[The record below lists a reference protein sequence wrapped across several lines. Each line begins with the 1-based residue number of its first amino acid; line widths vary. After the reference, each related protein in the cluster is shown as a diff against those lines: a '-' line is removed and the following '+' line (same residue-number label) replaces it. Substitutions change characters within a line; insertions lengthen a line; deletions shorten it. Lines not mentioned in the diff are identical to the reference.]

1 MSKMLQDS
9 ERKFTLTMEPIDGVK
24 LKDCTLKVEAYA
36 YANRSVALDEKHI
49 IRKDDDSVK
58 VLITSDVARQIGGG
72 QIKLKVYLGIPDADF
87 PDGYRNQVYE
97 VCE

>member
-1 MSKMLQDS
+1 MSVLREGS
-9 ERKFTLTMEPIDGVK
+9 ERKFTLKMEPVDGVK
-24 LKDCTLKVEAYA
+24 LKDCTLRVEAYA
-36 YANRSVALDEKHI
+36 YANRSVVLDEKHI

-72 QIKLKVYLGIPDADF
+72 SIKLKVYLGIPDEDF
-87 PDGYRNQVYE
+87 HDGYRNQVYE